1 MKKSLLGF
9 LLWMG
14 SSVAAFSQA
23 FVDSHLQS
31 VVSTTTSLQ
40 QVVVTFRGEGAPSAA
55 HLQLLQ
61 SLGITHGRTMRA
73 LPVAGVLATP
83 SQVKALA
90 ADPAVVSVYLNR
102 SLQRDNDG
110 ATALTGAQRV
120 RLEPVFT
127 QRNGGIPVSGKGI
140 GVLVNDSGIDG
151 THPDLKLGQNL
162 KQNVLGT
169 TNLNAQDPML
179 PITYV
184 EDVPNTDQTGGHGT
198 HVAGIVGATGAASN
212 GKYAGVAP
220 GADLIGYG
228 TGAGLFILD
237 VVGAFDYALV
247 HQFQYNIRVITNSFG
262 TTSDIATDVNPADP
276 ITIATKRCVDRNMV
290 VVFSAGNSGAGSGT
304 ITGNYKKAPWV
315 ICVANADKAGVLAP
329 SSSRGRKGVNGTVTV
344 DGQTYPW
351 RDEPTVTAPGTDIVS
366 TRTISPVGVLS
377 TQQDAESIEPA
388 YLPFYTTLTGTSMAA
403 PHVAGIVALMLDANP
418 SLTPYQVKTI
428 LQETTTNLP
437 NRESW
442 EVGSGM
448 ANAYAAVDRAYR
460 QAGYGPTVNA
470 TRAFLSSVNTAVS
483 SSPFTINFNPAT
495 TASNSSTFT
504 VPAGTSSLEVSCK
517 VSGVLGETGNPVN
530 LVVLS
535 PSGKRYASGIS
546 VLFALSP
553 GRAVAVA
560 GPEAGT
566 WTVRLDGLQ
575 GVAIPETVNGTIA
588 LNQSQGTSG
597 LGDVAT
603 HPAKASIEMAIS
615 KRLMDGLAT
624 GFKPDQ
630 NLTRLQLADYLLMGQ
645 AIRQYLPLTGAAP
658 FGDVSA
664 AEQLLATSVT
674 AQGAALRDRNYSQ
687 NGVMQEVAPGS
698 FGPKQAVTRASLTYS
713 LVQSLGLQNKAQQT
727 SGPVTVLVDGKRLP
741 IDDAAQIPVG
751 LSGYVQ
757 VALDMNI
764 INAYYTLT
772 QGPYDLQPTLHAS
785 FKPNQVV
792 KRADFAVIVTRTHEQ
807 WNAAPAD
814 VAAQSSSAATL
825 AGATSAQ
832 PVETAAFVAPNPL
845 VGQAVLN
852 YHLSQDGPV
861 NLALYDMMGRKVQTL
876 VQTEQHAGRH
886 EQVIEGAKLPA
897 GTYLFKLQSGKQTQT
912 GRLVVTH

>member
-1 MKKSLLGF
+1 MKKTLLGL

-23 FVDSHLQS
+23 YVDSHLKS
-31 VVSTTTSLQ
+31 VLSDATTLH
-40 QVVVTFRGEGAPSAA
+40 QVVVTFKGEGAPSVT
-55 HLQLLQ
+55 HLALLQ
-61 SLGITHGRTMRA
+61 RLGILHGRTMHA
-73 LPVAGVLATP
+73 LPIAGVLATTA
-83 SQVKALA
+83 QINQLA
-90 ADPAVVSVYLNR
+90 ADPSVVSVYLNR
-102 SLQRDNDG
+102 SLQQDNDG

-120 RLEPVFT
+120 RQEPVFT
-127 QRNGGIPVSGKGI
+127 QRNAGLPVSGTGI

-184 EDVPNTDQTGGHGT
+184 ENVPNTDQTGGHGT

-262 TTSDIATDVNPADP
+262 NTSDIATDVNLADP
-276 ITIATKRCVDRNMV
+276 ITLATKRCVDRNMV

-329 SSSRGRKGVNGTVTV
+329 SSSRGRKGMGGTFTV
-344 DGQTYPW
+344 DGQSFSW

-366 TRTISPVGVLS
+366 TRTVSPVGVLS
-377 TQQDAESIEPA
+377 TQQDAETIPPA
-388 YLPFYTTLTGTSMAA
+388 QLPYYTTLTGTSMAA

-418 SLTPYQVKTI
+418 ALTPYQVKAI
-428 LQETTTNLP
+428 LEETTTNLP

-442 EVGSGM
+442 EVGRGM

-460 QAGYGPTVNA
+460 AAGYGSSVNA
-470 TRAFLSSVNTAVS
+470 TRTFFSTVNTSIS
-483 SSPFTINFNPAT
+483 SSPFTIDFNPAT
-495 TASNSSTFT
+495 TATNTRTFS
-504 VPAGTSSLEVSCK
+504 VAAGTSSLEVSCK
-517 VSGVLGETGNPVN
+517 VSGLLGETGNPVN
-530 LVVLS
+530 LVLLS
-535 PSGKRYASGIS
+535 PTGKRYASGIS
-546 VLFALSP
+546 VLFATSP

-566 WTVRLDGLQ
+566 WTIRLEGLQ
-575 GVAIPETVNGTIA
+575 GVALPETVNGTIS
-588 LNQSQGTSG
+588 LNQLLGTTG
-597 LGDVAT
+597 LGDVAS
-603 HPAKASIEMAIS
+603 HPARASIEMAVG
-615 KRLMDGLAT
+615 KRLMDGLSN

-630 NLTRLQLADYLLMGQ
+630 NLTRIQLADYLLMGQ
-645 AIRQYLPLTGAAP
+645 AIRQFLPLNGATT

-664 AEQLLATSVT
+664 AQQLLATSVT
-674 AQGAALRDRNYSQ
+674 AQGAALRDRYYAQ
-687 NGVMQEVAPGS
+687 NGVMQAVAPGS
-698 FGPKQAVTRASLTYS
+698 FGPNQAVTRASLAYS
-713 LVQSLGLQNKAQQT
+713 LVQSLGLQNKAQQST
-727 SGPVTVLVDGKRLP
+727 GSVTVEVDGRRIP
-741 IDDAAQIPVG
+741 IDDAAQIPAG
-751 LSGYVQ
+751 LAGYVQ

-764 INAYYTLT
+764 INAYYTLS
-772 QGPYDLQPTLHAS
+772 QGPYDLLPTLHAT
-785 FKPNQVV
+785 FKPMQAV

-807 WNAAPAD
+807 WNSSLAD
-814 VAAQSSSAATL
+814 VTAQPSSSALRTSGADR
-825 AGATSAQ
+825 AG
-832 PVETAAFVAPNPL
+832 ETAAFVAPNPF
-845 VGQAVLN
+845 VDQAL
-852 YHLSQDGPV
+852 LSYYLTQDGPV
-861 NLALYDMMGRKVQTL
+861 RLEIFDMMGRKVKTVVQA
-876 VQTEQHAGRH
+876 VQTAGPH
-886 EQVIEGAKLPA
+886 QQLIEGASLPA
-897 GTYLFKLQSGKQTQT
+897 GTYLFKLQANRKTQS
-912 GRLVVTH
+912 GRLVLTH